1 MRLNIIFMTNPPP
14 SPLARLLPAF
24 LLAMTL
30 AAQEKTAEK
39 KEGPIQDNSF
49 LVEEAYNQ
57 EAGVVQ
63 HISTFTRYQE
73 TKDWLY
79 TFTQEWPI
87 GGITHQLSYTLPWQR
102 LGASL
107 DGKQAFGDVALNYR
121 YQLLGDGDAKVA
133 VAPRLSVLLPT
144 GDEKKGYGRGAT
156 GVQVML
162 PVSWVLTDSLV
173 SHWNIGATRTPN
185 AKNTDGEKATTQ
197 DLAFGQSFIW
207 LANPRF
213 NVMLE
218 YVHTRNQAV
227 VGPGRT
233 ELQTATYLSPG
244 IRWAYNFPSGLQ
256 IVPGIAVPIGVGASR
271 GEKAIFLYLSFEH
284 PFLKGK

>member
-1 MRLNIIFMTNPPP
+1 MTNPTSSLP
-14 SPLARLLPAF
+14 SRLLPAL
-24 LLAMTL
+24 LLAASLT
-30 AAQEKTAEK
+30 AQEK

-73 TKDWLY
+73 SKDWIY
-79 TFTQEWPI
+79 TFTQEWPVFSQK
-87 GGITHQLSYTLPWQR
+87 HQFSFTLPWQR
-102 LGASL
+102 LASL

-121 YQLLGDGDAKVA
+121 YQLLGDGDAPVA
-133 VAPRLSVLLPT
+133 FSPRFSVLLPT
-144 GDEKKGYGRGAT
+144 GDEKLGYGKGST
-156 GVQVML
+156 GYQVNL
-162 PVSWVLTDSLV
+162 PVSFTLGSAFVG
-173 SHWNIGATRTPN
+173 HFNAGATRTPS
-185 AKNTDGEKATTQ
+185 AKSTLGDSATTQ
-197 DLAFGQSFIW
+197 DVSFGQSFIW

-218 YVHTRNQAV
+218 YVHARNQAV
-227 VGPGRT
+227 IGPNQT
-233 ELQTATYLSPG
+233 QAQTATYLSPG
-244 IRWAYNFPSGLQ
+244 IRWAHNFPSGLQ

-284 PFLKGK
+284 PFTKGK

>member
-1 MRLNIIFMTNPPP
+1 MTTPASSLLP
-14 SPLARLLPAF
+14 RLLPALF
-24 LLAMTL
+24 L
-30 AAQEKTAEK
+30 AASLTAQEK

-73 TKDWLY
+73 TKDWIY
-79 TFTQEWPI
+79 TFTQEWPVGSI
-87 GGITHQLSYTLPWQR
+87 KHQLSFTLPWQR
-102 LGASL
+102 LGSSL

-121 YQLLGDGDAKVA
+121 YQLLGDGNAKVA
-133 VAPRLSVLLPT
+133 IAPRLSVLLPT
-144 GDEKKGYGRGAT
+144 GDEKQGYGRGAT
-156 GVQVML
+156 GVQVMF
-162 PVSWVLTDSLV
+162 PVSWVLSDALV
-173 SHWNIGATRTPN
+173 AHSNLGATRTPN
-185 AKNTDGEKATTQ
+185 AKNTLGEKATTQ
-197 DLAFGQSFIW
+197 DYLLGQSFIW

-218 YVHTRNQAV
+218 YVYANGQV
-227 VGPGRT
+227 VTGPG
-233 ELQTATYLSPG
+233 QTDRQSTSFISPG

-271 GEKAIFLYLSFEH
+271 GEKAVFLYLSFEH
-284 PFLKGK
+284 PF

>member
-1 MRLNIIFMTNPPP
+1 MTTLTP
-14 SPLARLLPAF
+14 SSLCRLLPVL
-24 LLAMTL
+24 LLAASLT
-30 AAQEKTAEK
+30 AQEK

-73 TKDWLY
+73 SKDWIY
-79 TFTQEWPI
+79 TFTQEWPM
-87 GGITHQLSYTLPWQR
+87 GGLTHQLSYTLPWQR

-121 YQLLGDGDAKVA
+121 YQLLGDGEAKVA
-133 VAPRLSVLLPT
+133 IAPRLSVLLPT
-144 GDEKKGYGRGAT
+144 GDEKQGYGRGAV

-162 PVSWVLTDSLV
+162 PVSWVLSDALV
-173 SHWNIGATRTPN
+173 AHSNLGATRTPH
-185 AKNTDGEKATTQ
+185 ARNTLGEKATTQ
-197 DLAFGQSFIW
+197 DFTLGQSFIW

-218 YVHTRNQAV
+218 YVYTNGEAV
-227 VGPGRT
+227 TGSG
-233 ELQTATYLSPG
+233 QTQRQSSSFISPG

-256 IVPGIAVPIGVGASR
+256 IVPGLAMPIGVGASR

-284 PFLKGK
+284 PFTKTR

>member
-1 MRLNIIFMTNPPP
+1 MTTLT
-14 SPLARLLPAF
+14 SPLLRRFLPA
-24 LLAMTL
+24 LLLT
-30 AAQEKTAEK
+30 AALSAQEK

-73 TKDWLY
+73 SKDWIY
-79 TFTQEWPI
+79 TFTQEWPVFSQK
-87 GGITHQLSYTLPWQR
+87 HQFSFTLPWQR
-102 LGASL
+102 FGASL

-121 YQLLGDGDAKVA
+121 YQLVGDGEAAVA
-133 VAPRLSVLLPT
+133 VAPRFTVLLPT
-144 GDEKKGYGRGAT
+144 GDEKRGYGKGAT
-156 GVQVML
+156 GFQVNL
-162 PVSWVLTDSLV
+162 PVSFTLGESFVG
-173 SHWNIGATRTPN
+173 HFNAGATRTPR
-185 AKNTDGEKATTQ
+185 ALNTAGDRATTQ
-197 DLAFGQSFIW
+197 DYMLGQSFIW

-218 YVHTRNQAV
+218 YVYANGQVIT
-227 VGPGRT
+227 GPD
-233 ELQTATYLSPG
+233 QTDRQSTSFISPG

-271 GEKAIFLYLSFEH
+271 GEKAVFLYLSFEH
-284 PFLKGK
+284 PFTKTK

>member
-1 MRLNIIFMTNPPP
+1 MRLNINFMMTTRPP
-14 SPLARLLPAF
+14 LLRRLLPAL
-24 LLAMTL
+24 LLAASLT
-30 AAQEKTAEK
+30 AQEKQEK

-73 TKDWLY
+73 SKDWIY
-79 TFTQEWPI
+79 TFTQEWPV

-107 DGKQAFGDVALNYR
+107 DGKQAFGDVAINYR

-133 VAPRLSVLLPT
+133 ISPRLSVLLPT
-144 GDEKKGYGRGAT
+144 GDEKTGYGRGAT
-156 GVQVML
+156 GVQVMFPMSL
-162 PVSWVLTDSLV
+162 VLTEALV
-173 SHWNIGATRTPN
+173 AHSNLGATRTPN
-185 AKNTDGEKATTQ
+185 AKNPLGEKATTQ
-197 DLAFGQSFIW
+197 DVTFGQSFIW
-207 LANPRF
+207 LVNSRF

-218 YVHTRNQAV
+218 YVHTRSQAV
-227 VGPGRT
+227 VGPDQT
-233 ELQTATYLSPG
+233 QVQTATYLSPG

-256 IVPGIAVPIGVGASR
+256 IVPGIAAPIGVGASR

-284 PFLKGK
+284 PFTKTK

>member
-1 MRLNIIFMTNPPP
+1 MRNLTHL
-14 SPLARLLPAF
+14 PLLRLLPTL
-24 LLAMTL
+24 LLATTL
-30 AAQEKTAEK
+30 MAQEK

-73 TKDWLY
+73 SKDWLY
-79 TFTQEWPI
+79 TFTQEWPV
-87 GGITHQLSYTLPWQR
+87 GGINHQLSFTLPWQR

-133 VAPRLSVLLPT
+133 VTPRLSVMLPT
-144 GDEKKGYGRGAT
+144 GDEKIGYGRGAT

-162 PVSWVLTDSLV
+162 PVSWVLSESLV
-173 SHWNIGATRTPN
+173 SHWNVGATRTPN
-185 AKNTDGEKATTQ
+185 AKNAGGLKATTQ
-197 DLAFGQSFIW
+197 DISFGQSFIW
-207 LANPRF
+207 LAHPRF

-218 YVHTRNQAV
+218 YVHTRSQAV
-227 VGPGRT
+227 VGPDQT
-233 ELQTATYLSPG
+233 QLQTATYLSPG

-284 PFLKGK
+284 PFTKTK

>member
-1 MRLNIIFMTNPPP
+1 MRLNIIFMTTPTPP
-14 SPLARLLPAF
+14 LLRLLPAF
-24 LLAMTL
+24 LLAASLT
-30 AAQEKTAEK
+30 AQDK

-63 HISTFTRYQE
+63 HISTFTRFQE
-73 TKDWLY
+73 SKDWIY
-79 TFTQEWPI
+79 TFTQEWPVFSQK
-87 GGITHQLSYTLPWQR
+87 HQFSFTLPWQR
-102 LGASL
+102 LASL

-121 YQLLGDGDAKVA
+121 YQLVGDGDAPVA
-133 VAPRLSVLLPT
+133 FSPRFSFLLPT
-144 GDEKKGYGRGAT
+144 GDEKLGYGKGSL
-156 GVQVML
+156 GYQVNL
-162 PVSWVLTDSLV
+162 PVSFTLGSAFVGHTNL
-173 SHWNIGATRTPN
+173 GATRTPN
-185 AKNTDGEKATTQ
+185 AKNALAEQATTQ
-197 DLAFGQSFIW
+197 DLSLGQSFIW

-227 VGPGRT
+227 AGPNRT
-233 ELQTATYLSPG
+233 EVQTATYLSPG
-244 IRWAYNFPSGLQ
+244 IRWAYNLPSGLQ

-284 PFLKGK
+284 PFGKGK